1 MAGIYIHIP
10 FCTKACHYCDF
21 HFSTSLKNKTYL
33 IEAILSEIEIRKDYL
48 KGELIETIYFG
59 GGTPG
64 LLSKKE
70 LSVILEKIYRL
81 HSIKKNAEIT
91 LEVNPENISK
101 EYIKEIK
108 SLSINR
114 LSIGVQSFFDE
125 HLRWMNRSHSAKQA
139 FSSIKTTQNEG
150 IENITIDLIYGF
162 SKLTTN
168 QWKENIDKVI
178 ALNIPHFSAYCLT
191 VEPKTVLAKLVSKD
205 AALIPKD
212 ETSLNQFNLLIEK
225 GHQQGFIHYEIS
237 NFAKENCFSK
247 HNSSYWKGV
256 NYMGVGPSAHSFN
269 GISRQWNISNNALYI
284 KTINANSSFF
294 EEEILT
300 PKNKYNE
307 YVLTSLRTIWGT
319 SAEKIKTDFPE
330 FYRLFIKHA
339 EDLLER
345 NLLKKQN
352 NIFFLAEKAKFMA
365 DNIALELFAD

>member
-21 HFSTSLKNKTYL
+21 HFSTSLKNKTHL

-70 LSVILEKIYRL
+70 LSAILEKIYRL
-81 HSIKKNAEIT
+81 HSIKKDAEIT
-91 LEVNPENISK
+91 LEVNPENISAK
-101 EYIKEIK
+101 YIKEIK
-108 SLSINR
+108 SLGVNR

-125 HLRWMNRSHSAKQA
+125 HLKWMNRSHSAKQA
-139 FSSIKTTQNEG
+139 FSSIKTAQNEG

-191 VEPKTVLAKLVSKD
+191 IEPKTALAKIVSKD
-205 AALIPKD
+205 ATLIPKD
-212 ETSLNQFNLLIEK
+212 ETSLNQFNFLIEK
-225 GHQQGFIHYEIS
+225 AKDEGFIHYEIS
-237 NFAKENCFSK
+237 NFAKEKCFSK
-247 HNSSYWKGV
+247 HNSSYWKGSS
-256 NYMGVGPSAHSFN
+256 YIGIGPSAHSFN
-269 GISRQWNISNNALYI
+269 SFSRQWNISNNNLYI
-284 KTINANSSFF
+284 KSVSSNKPFY
-294 EEEILT
+294 EKETLT
-300 PKNKYNE
+300 TKNQYNE
-307 YVLTSLRTIWGT
+307 YVLTSLRTVWGT
-319 SAEKIKTDFPE
+319 SAEKIKTEFPE
-330 FYRLFIKHA
+330 FYRHFIKHA